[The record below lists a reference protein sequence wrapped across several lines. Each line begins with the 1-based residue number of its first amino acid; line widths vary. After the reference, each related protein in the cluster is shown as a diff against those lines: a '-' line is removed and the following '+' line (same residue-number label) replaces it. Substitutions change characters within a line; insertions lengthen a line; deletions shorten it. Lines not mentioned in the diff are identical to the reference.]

1 MKEEKT
7 ILVARSSMPPFEEY
21 VEKIIKADEEDDD
34 NAPVC
39 IFPSN
44 CGECYVKHRDLEF
57 GCMNC
62 FWASAAYM
70 SLRKKGEV

>member
-1 MKEEKT
+1 MM
-7 ILVARSSMPPFEEY
+7 SFEGY

-44 CGECYVKHRDLEF
+44 CGECYVDHRNPIG
-57 GCMNC
+57 GCIHC
-62 FWASAAYM
+62 EWAEKAYR
-70 SLRKKGEV
+70 LLQPDEIQKKNVHSGN